1 MVYTVRGVLSTH
13 IPFHLSTDT
22 HTVLVPPV
30 IILLLLTVGVYQE
43 AVTLLGRAAMSEEV
57 VMDMVTRGAVG
68 KVIEIARSN
77 DEYVTHTCWTFHI
90 VYTLYSP
97 FIHPLYTFITHVYT
111 YLSMLS
117 MHARYTCIR
126 TPHVHLTHL

>member
-22 HTVLVPPV
+22 HTVLIPPV

-77 DEYVTHTCWTFHI
+77 DEYVTHTCWTFI
-90 VYTLYSP
+90 SIFTLYSP
-97 FIHPLYTFITHVYT
+97 FIHPLYTFITMCTPVIHVYAHP
-111 YLSMLS
+111 M
-117 MHARYTCIR
+117 YT
-126 TPHVHLTHL
+126 